1 MNQSLDHSEHLR
13 RPDFLSN
20 DAVSL
25 VSEFFGID
33 GTAKELPGERDRNFL
48 IQQSKGQRF
57 VLKIF
62 NQCESKELLEIQ
74 NEALT
79 KTLNV
84 LGSGRS
90 PNLLANQNNDFL
102 TKIESKTGIQ
112 HWLRLVGYVE
122 GIPMAEYT
130 PHNEE
135 FLHHLGMMCGD
146 LTRAVHS
153 IEHKPLQIDLLWN
166 MNQVSE
172 TLEKFL
178 AYLPGPEKQEIVQ
191 KYLQLYHKT
200 LDPIEKQ
207 LRKGWIQNDANDY
220 NILVQ
225 PNLEGPPILG
235 MIDFGDLCHSF
246 LVADPAVAIA
256 YGMLEKTQPGDAAF
270 QQNRGYH

>member
-122 GIPMAEYT
+122 GIPFPNGDYLIV
-130 PHNEE
+130 NEE
-135 FLHHLGMMCGD
+135 GKLKGL
-146 LTRAVHS
+146 
-153 IEHKPLQIDLLWN
+153 PLNPEATALWKATFDN
-166 MNQVSE
+166 DNFITGRNDFVV
-172 TLEKFL
+172 
-178 AYLPGPEKQEIVQ
+178 GP
-191 KYLQLYHKT
+191 
-200 LDPIEKQ
+200 
-207 LRKGWIQNDANDY
+207 A
-220 NILVQ
+220 ILIKKSA
-225 PNLEGPPILG
+225 LKIWA
-235 MIDFGDLCHSF
+235 S
-246 LVADPAVAIA
+246 
-256 YGMLEKTQPGDAAF
+256 
-270 QQNRGYH
+270 

>member
-20 DAVSL
+20 DAISL

-79 KTLNV
+79 KTLKV

-90 PNLLANQNNDFL
+90 PNLLVNQNNDFL

-135 FLHHLGMMCGD
+135 FLNHLGMMCGD
-146 LTRAVHS
+146 MTRAVHS
-153 IEHKPLQIDLLWN
+153 IEHKPLQSDLLWN
-166 MNQVSE
+166 MNQVCG

-178 AYLPGPEKQEIVQ
+178 TYLPNPEKQEIVQ
-191 KYLQLYHKT
+191 NYLRLYQKNPGADRKAVKEG
-200 LDPIEKQ
+200 LDSK
-207 LRKGWIQNDANDY
+207 
-220 NILVQ
+220 
-225 PNLEGPPILG
+225 
-235 MIDFGDLCHSF
+235 
-246 LVADPAVAIA
+246 
-256 YGMLEKTQPGDAAF
+256 
-270 QQNRGYH
+270 